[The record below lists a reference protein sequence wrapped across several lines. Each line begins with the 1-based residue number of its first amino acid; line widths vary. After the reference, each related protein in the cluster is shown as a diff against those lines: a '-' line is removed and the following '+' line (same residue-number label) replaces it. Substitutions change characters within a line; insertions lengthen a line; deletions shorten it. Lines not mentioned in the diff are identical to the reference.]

1 MLKQFLLSLLA
12 VSSLASC
19 LRDEP
24 VIIDQGDDQVTT
36 YTLGTPS
43 SYDTKLD
50 GLSAICL
57 NEAGDGL
64 LVAQD
69 NGNVLEFDLDGNLKK
84 TNAMPNP
91 DGRSKVDL
99 EGIAKASD
107 GSIFLCEERFREVW
121 KLSADHKSMTL
132 LSKGPEEPGGE
143 DNQGYEGIAAGPDGI
158 LYVANQSKPFR
169 VYTYSTASK
178 AWATAFDIDWA
189 QSLSD
194 IYYDSEDKTLW
205 ITDAKTQKLTQVK
218 TDGTKL
224 QEISISFV
232 SKPEGF
238 CKDTARKLFWFVC
251 DKTNKIF
258 RVSYN

>member
-1 MLKQFLLSLLA
+1 M
-12 VSSLASC
+12 VSSLGAC
-19 LRDEP
+19 LKDEP
-24 VIIDQGDDQVTT
+24 VIIDEGGGSQPTT
-36 YTLGTPS
+36 YSLGTPT
-43 SYDTKLD
+43 SYYTKLD

-57 NEAGDGL
+57 NEAGDRL

-69 NGNVLEFDLDGNLKK
+69 NGNVLEFDFNGNLLK

-99 EGIAKASD
+99 EGITKASD
-107 GSIFLCEERFREVW
+107 GSIYLCGERFREVW

-132 LSKGPEEPGGE
+132 LSKGPEESGSE
-143 DNQGYEGIAAGPDGI
+143 ENQGYEGIAAGPAGL

-169 VYTYSTASK
+169 VYTYKPATN
-178 AWATAFDIDWA
+178 AWDKAFDVDWA

-205 ITDAKTQKLTQVK
+205 ITDAKTQKMTQVK
-218 TDGTKL
+218 PDGTKL

-251 DKTNKIF
+251 DKTNQIY

>member
-1 MLKQFLLSLLA
+1 M
-12 VSSLASC
+12 VSSLGAC
-19 LRDEP
+19 LKDEP
-24 VIIDQGDDQVTT
+24 VIIDDGNDPVATI
-36 YTLGTPS
+36 YTLGSPTT
-43 SYDTKLD
+43 YDTKLD

-57 NEAGDGL
+57 NETGDGL

-69 NGNVLEFDLDGNLKK
+69 NGNVLEFDFEGNLKK

-91 DGRSKVDL
+91 DGRNKVDL
-99 EGIAKASD
+99 EGITKASD
-107 GSIFLCEERFREVW
+107 GSIYLCEERFREVW
-121 KLSADHKSMTL
+121 KLSADHKTMTL
-132 LSKGPEEPGGE
+132 LSTGPKEDGSE

-169 VYTYSTASK
+169 VYTYSTSTK
-178 AWATAFDIDWA
+178 TWKTAFDVDWA

-194 IYYDSEDKTLW
+194 IYYDSDDKTLW
-205 ITDAKTQKLTQVK
+205 ITDAKTQKMTQVK

-232 SKPEGF
+232 NKPEGF
-238 CKDTARKLFWFVC
+238 CKDKTQKLFWFVC

-258 RVSYN
+258 KVSYN

>member
-1 MLKQFLLSLLA
+1 M
-12 VSSLASC
+12 VSSLGAC
-19 LRDEP
+19 LKDEP
-24 VIIDQGDDQVTT
+24 VIIDDGGGSQPTT
-36 YTLGTPS
+36 YTLGTPV
-43 SYDTKLD
+43 SYDTGLD

-57 NEAGDGL
+57 NEAGDRL

-69 NGNVLEFDLDGNLKK
+69 NGNVLEFDFDGNLLK

-99 EGIAKASD
+99 EGITKASD
-107 GSIFLCEERFREVW
+107 GSIYLCEERFREVW

-132 LSKGPEEPGGE
+132 LSKGPEESGSE
-143 DNQGYEGIAAGPDGI
+143 DNQGYEGIAAGPAGL

-169 VYTYSTASK
+169 VYTYTP
-178 AWATAFDIDWA
+178 ATNTWDKAFDVDWA

-205 ITDAKTQKLTQVK
+205 ITDAKTQKMTQVK
-218 TDGTKL
+218 PDGTKL

-232 SKPEGF
+232 NKPEGF

>member
-1 MLKQFLLSLLA
+1 M
-12 VSSLASC
+12 VSSLGAC
-19 LRDEP
+19 LKDEP
-24 VIIDQGDDQVTT
+24 VIIDDGGGSQPTT
-36 YTLGTPS
+36 YTLGTPV
-43 SYDTKLD
+43 SYDTGLD

-57 NEAGDGL
+57 NEAGDRL

-69 NGNVLEFDLDGNLKK
+69 NGNVLEFDFDGNLLK

-99 EGIAKASD
+99 EGITKASD
-107 GSIFLCEERFREVW
+107 GSIYLCEERFREVW

-132 LSKGPEEPGGE
+132 LSKGPEESGSE
-143 DNQGYEGIAAGPDGI
+143 ENQGYEGIAAGPAGL

-169 VYTYSTASK
+169 VYTYTPATN
-178 AWATAFDIDWA
+178 AWDKAFDVDWA

-205 ITDAKTQKLTQVK
+205 ITDAKTQKMTQVK
-218 TDGTKL
+218 PDGTKL

-232 SKPEGF
+232 NKPEGF
-238 CKDTARKLFWFVC
+238 CKDSARSLFWFVC
-251 DKTNKIF
+251 DKKKMIYK
-258 RVSYN
+258 VSYN

>member
-1 MLKQFLLSLLA
+1 M
-12 VSSLASC
+12 VSSLGAC
-19 LRDEP
+19 LKDEP
-24 VIIDQGDDQVTT
+24 VIIDEGGGSQPTS
-36 YTLGTPS
+36 YTLGTPV

-50 GLSAICL
+50 GLSAISL
-57 NEAGDGL
+57 NEAGDRL

-69 NGNVLEFDLDGNLKK
+69 NGNVLEFDFDGNLLK

-99 EGIAKASD
+99 EGITKASD
-107 GSIFLCEERFREVW
+107 GSIYLCEERFREVW

-132 LSKGPEEPGGE
+132 LSKGPEESGSE
-143 DNQGYEGIAAGPDGI
+143 ENQGYEGIAAGPAGL

-169 VYTYSTASK
+169 VYTYKPATN
-178 AWATAFDIDWA
+178 AWDKAFDVDWA

-205 ITDAKTQKLTQVK
+205 ITDAKTQKMTQVK
-218 TDGTKL
+218 PDGTKL

-251 DKTNKIF
+251 DKTNKIY